1 MRKLAIILLL
11 ILIAAAAVIDIIG
24 FVAVVR
30 ADGPTRFEQLLW
42 ERVNDK
48 ADAVKGFEVWHD
60 KESGQEFICA
70 VASSTITSRD
80 KVSCFPTGRNW
91 K

>member
-11 ILIAAAAVIDIIG
+11 ILIAAAAVIDFIG

-42 ERVNDK
+42 ERTHDE
-48 ADAVKGFEVWHD
+48 ADAVRGFEVWHD
-60 KESGQEFICA
+60 KQSGQEFICV
-70 VASSTITSRD
+70 VASSTYASRD
-80 KVSCFPTGRNW
+80 KVSCFPSGRSW
-91 K
+91 R